1 MNVFLQYHFDFFFG
15 FILALLSVFIS
26 LLFCLIEKRK
36 MKENHYGTRQP
47 LQTNMLEATMQ
58 AFIEEVLC
66 QINTATDKNSK
77 FLNMICIH

>member
-1 MNVFLQYHFDFFFG
+1 
-15 FILALLSVFIS
+15 
-26 LLFCLIEKRK
+26 
-36 MKENHYGTRQP
+36 MKENHYGTPQP